1 MHFSHS
7 RAPYSFQRKLEQ
19 KQDQVPGSACISN
32 DLLKLA
38 GRGVHYPSFLTAQ
51 FFFESFLQNGVN
63 DGLLPVAIWL
73 IS

>member
-19 KQDQVPGSACISN
+19 KQDRVPGSACISN

-38 GRGVHYPSFLTAQ
+38 GRGVHYLSFLTAQ
-51 FFFESFLQNGVN
+51 FFESFLQNGVK